1 MKLIVR
7 LVLTGLCLALAVSA
21 HAQGGG
27 ATTSLSGTVTD
38 TSGAVIPGASVAV
51 KNTATSTPFETVTN
65 EGGYFTVPAL
75 DPGTYSVTV
84 TLMGFKTAVLNDVR
98 LNASTPATVK
108 VALEVGGLTDTV
120 VVEGGAEIIQT
131 TSAAVT
137 STIDTEQILKVP
149 VGSRSALEFVTLLP
163 GVNTPDG
170 PGGSRDSS
178 INGLPQSAI
187 NITID
192 GMSAQDNHLKTGD
205 GFFARVSPRLDA
217 IEEVTVNAAAQDA
230 ASTGQGAVQIRF
242 VTRSGS
248 NDFNGSGYYY
258 LRHYKL
264 DANTWFNN
272 RDGAPKGEDVLHQ
285 PGAPGRRPDLAQQ
298 GVLLRQ
304 LRGVA
309 FARRHHREPHDPA
322 PAFRR
327 RAGSAIRPAARPARS
342 TSSRSPRRLVRSPAS
357 TRRSAACSATSA
369 ARPPAARSRT
379 TRTR

>member
-1 MKLIVR
+1 M
-7 LVLTGLCLALAVSA
+7 
-21 HAQGGG
+21 
-27 ATTSLSGTVTD
+27 TD

-51 KNTATSTPFETVTN
+51 KNTATSTLFDTVTN
-65 EGGYFTVPAL
+65 ESGYFSVPAL
-75 DPGTYSVTV
+75 DPGSYSVTV

-149 VGSRSALEFVTLLP
+149 IGSRSALEFVTLLP
-163 GVNTPDG
+163 GSHTPDG
-170 PGGSRDSS
+170 PGGSRDSTV
-178 INGLPQSAI
+178 NGLPQSAI

-230 ASTGQGAVQIRF
+230 SSTGQGAVQIRF

-258 LRHYKL
+258 LRHYDL
-264 DANTWFNN
+264 NANTWFNN

-285 PGAPGRRPDLAQQ
+285 PGARVGGPLIPAVDAGTRRSSSSTTRSRARPA
-298 GVLLRQ
+298 
-304 LRGVA
+304 A
-309 FARRHHREPHDPA
+309 ARRTA
-322 PAFRR
+322 PSCIRAPNK
-327 RAGSAIRPAARPARS
+327 AGSVIRPAAQPARS
-342 TSSRSPRRLVRSPAS
+342 MSFRSPRRLARSPAS
-357 TRRSAACSATSA
+357 TRQSAACSATSG
-369 ARPPAARSRT
+369 ARRPAARSRT
-379 TRTR
+379 TPTR